1 MKDVKRQ
8 QILHIL
14 HILHM
19 YCIYTFIIFTFFFF
33 KEETALKQMCGTLAL
48 TIFSQP
54 SSLMFPEP
62 YVEVLCIDW
71 DRDPT
76 ESKVYL
82 KV

>member
-1 MKDVKRQ
+1 MNY
-8 QILHIL
+8 IYYIYY
-14 HILHM
+14 I
-19 YCIYTFIIFTFFFF
+19 YYICIAYIPLSYLPFFFF